1 LGSQERYGKTCI
13 SDVLG
18 GGTKHLFRL
27 NVTVSNAKLRKEKRG
42 DAGKSGIKETIKR
55 SGRVFEGRGDWEE
68 RNVRAENKRGNW
80 FTEEKRNKGKV
91 EQSFL

>member
-27 NVTVSNAKLRKEKRG
+27 NVTVSNAKLPKEKRG
-42 DAGKSGIKETIKR
+42 DAGKRGIKETIKSYLDECLKEGG
-55 SGRVFEGRGDWEE
+55 SGRKEMCVQKTREE
-68 RNVRAENKRGNW
+68 
-80 FTEEKRNKGKV
+80 TEEKRK
-91 EQSFL
+91 